1 MCTYGVGC
9 LEEKSGEKAVVQVT
23 CFLAEK
29 KNAHRR
35 GKNIPRFDFRKA
47 LRTLYNK
54 FKLLIYF
61 IRPGKTI
68 SEPHK

>member
-1 MCTYGVGC
+1 MCPYGVGC

-29 KNAHRR
+29 KKTRTEG
-35 GKNIPRFDFRKA
+35 GKIFQDLTSGKRCARY
-47 LRTLYNK
+47 TTSSI
-54 FKLLIYF
+54 LIYF
-61 IRPGKTI
+61 IRPRKTI